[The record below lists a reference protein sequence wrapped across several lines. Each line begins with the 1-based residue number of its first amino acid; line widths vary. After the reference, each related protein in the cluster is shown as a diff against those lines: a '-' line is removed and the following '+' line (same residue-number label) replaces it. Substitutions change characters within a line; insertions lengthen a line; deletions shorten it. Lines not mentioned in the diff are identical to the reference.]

1 MMSSTD
7 TSTAESARG
16 ANLYTFREFERS
28 TVLDVNPADV
38 LTAARADAERIR
50 SEARKAGEAEGYEA
64 GVAQALADAA
74 PLADALRAATAGV
87 EASLDERIDTLTR
100 QATELAVA
108 IAEQILS
115 ATVEARPESVLEVT
129 RSALRRLSDR
139 SRATIKVN
147 PEDLALIT
155 QRTALLQ
162 SQLGGIDQ
170 LEIQA
175 ERRIDRGGA
184 VVSTA
189 AGEIDSSIAA
199 QLRSVREIISAELAA
214 AEAEETEPA
223 ADDGS
228 AAAGSK
234 EVEPAAN
241 GGPAASEADEQ

>member
-1 MMSSTD
+1 MTSSTD
-7 TSTAESARG
+7 TSVAGAARG
-16 ANLYTFREFERS
+16 VNLYTFREFERS

-64 GVAQALADAA
+64 GIARALADAA
-74 PLADALRAATAGV
+74 PLADALRTAAEGV
-87 EASLDERIDTLTR
+87 EASLDKRIDALTR

-108 IAEQILS
+108 IAEQIIS
-115 ATVEARPESVLEVT
+115 ATVEARPEAVLEVT
-129 RSALRRLSDR
+129 RNALRRLSDR

-155 QRTALLQ
+155 QHKGLLQ

-184 VVSTA
+184 VVSTG

-199 QLRSVREIISAELAA
+199 QLRSVREIITAELAT
-214 AEAEETEPA
+214 AESERTEPA
-223 ADDGS
+223 MDSSLASPEDD
-228 AAAGSK
+228 
-234 EVEPAAN
+234 EH
-241 GGPAASEADEQ
+241 